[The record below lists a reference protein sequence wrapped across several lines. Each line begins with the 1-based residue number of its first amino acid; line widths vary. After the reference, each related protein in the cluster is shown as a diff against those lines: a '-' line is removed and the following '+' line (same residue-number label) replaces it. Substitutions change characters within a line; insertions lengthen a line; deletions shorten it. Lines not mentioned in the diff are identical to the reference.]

1 MFITHRPTLTLQ
13 LHNFDL
19 FRTCHTSSF
28 YTVVWQL
35 ARFQL
40 TRCIAR
46 SLGDSWACCA
56 PTWRVGSWLDLGT
69 EDHSFHKNA
78 ACSLLWYY
86 HSLYFSWCS
95 CDIDQNVFALLTVSR
110 LVYRQLTSWA
120 VKWWRSAAV
129 QLISRWSDPSTNGFQ
144 CPGNTSASSTI
155 STVLCI
161 FSLLIFLTF
170 FWIWNDMISFHYLS
184 SRVAVG
190 QTATPEPT
198 PTVYPCQFSVQ
209 NRVVLLGTPLVMWH
223 EVAFC
228 FPEKSTYVSYKDKPP
243 LTDSGKLAKRKILIV
258 LCITEE

>member
-190 QTATPEPT
+190 QVTPPQVLT
-198 PTVYPCQFSVQ
+198 RLPLLSQLQLFIRVSLVY
-209 NRVVLLGTPLVMWH
+209 
-223 EVAFC
+223 
-228 FPEKSTYVSYKDKPP
+228 
-243 LTDSGKLAKRKILIV
+243 KI
-258 LCITEE
+258 E